1 MNSNAIKEES
11 LLNYYIQ
18 YRRASI
24 LFLISITLVF
34 SPAYLLPLAYSQE
47 LSYVSTEGRS
57 GIEET
62 DLSLPAGITVDSSS
76 GNVYVADTANNRIQV
91 FSSNGTFISI
101 WGRYGER
108 NGTFSH
114 PQGVAIDQEGN
125 VYVADTD
132 NHRIQV
138 FSSNGTFISTWGRYG
153 IDEIGMRFPEGVA
166 IDQEGNV
173 YVADTAN
180 HRISAFTFSSPT
192 GDEAFSSED

>member
-11 LLNYYIQ
+11 LLNYHIQ
-18 YRRASI
+18 YRRVSI
-24 LFLISITLVF
+24 LFLILITLVF

-62 DLSLPAGITVDSSS
+62 NLSLPAGITVDSSS

-91 FSSNGTFISI
+91 FSSNGTFIS
-101 WGRYGER
+101 
-108 NGTFSH
+108 
-114 PQGVAIDQEGN
+114 
-125 VYVADTD
+125 
-132 NHRIQV
+132 
-138 FSSNGTFISTWGRYG
+138 TWGVYG
-153 IDEIGMRFPEGVA
+153 IDEIGMRFPEGIA

-180 HRISAFTFSSPT
+180 HRISAFTFSSPNS
-192 GDEAFSSED
+192 DEAFSSEE

>member
-11 LLNYYIQ
+11 LLNYHIQ

-34 SPAYLLPLAYSQE
+34 SPAYLLHLAYSQE

-76 GNVYVADTANNRIQV
+76 GNVYVADT
-91 FSSNGTFISI
+91 
-101 WGRYGER
+101 
-108 NGTFSH
+108 
-114 PQGVAIDQEGN
+114 
-125 VYVADTD
+125 D

-138 FSSNGTFISTWGRYG
+138 FSSNGTFISTWGVYG

-166 IDQEGNV
+166 IDQEGGNV

-192 GDEAFSSED
+192 SDEAFSSEE

>member
-11 LLNYYIQ
+11 LLNYHIQ

-34 SPAYLLPLAYSQE
+34 SPAYLLHLAYSQE

-91 FSSNGTFISI
+91 FSST
-101 WGRYGER
+101 
-108 NGTFSH
+108 
-114 PQGVAIDQEGN
+114 
-125 VYVADTD
+125 
-132 NHRIQV
+132 
-138 FSSNGTFISTWGRYG
+138 GTFISTWGEYG
-153 IDEIGMRFPEGVA
+153 IDEIGMRFPEGIA

-192 GDEAFSSED
+192 SDEAFSSEE